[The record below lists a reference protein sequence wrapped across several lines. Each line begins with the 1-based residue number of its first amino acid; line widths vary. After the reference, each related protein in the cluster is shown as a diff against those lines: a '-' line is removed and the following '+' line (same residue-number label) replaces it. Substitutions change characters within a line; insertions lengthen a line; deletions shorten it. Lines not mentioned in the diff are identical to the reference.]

1 MKIHLCIYF
10 WLFPLYILNINSFL
24 LIVLHVLFLYLWF
37 VCGVFLSFKILVH
50 SNLSMFFLLW
60 IIIFEFSFSSYPLGH
75 FSSKSVKVFFF
86 NKCFQPP
93 GSHICLSCVVP
104 NPFYFLYE
112 FSHHLLNNPSIS
124 LWFVMPL
131 LPHIWFCICVSLF
144 LDSCVFWACLSKLYD
159 LLITVTL
166 EKCWCMVIRDISS
179 FYFPL
184 EWSWLYVAL
193 LCHLNFRMSL

>member
-1 MKIHLCIYF
+1 M
-10 WLFPLYILNINSFL
+10 
-24 LIVLHVLFLYLWF
+24 LIVLHVLFLCLWF

-50 SNLSMFFLLW
+50 SNLSIFFLW
-60 IIIFEFSFSSYPLGH
+60 IIIFEFSFNSYPLGH

-93 GSHICLSCVVP
+93 GSHVCLSCVVP

-131 LPHIWFCICVSLF
+131 LPHNLILYMCKLISGLLCSLIVFVWVIWFVNYCNVRKMLMHGN
-144 LDSCVFWACLSKLYD
+144 KGY
-159 LLITVTL
+159 LLILFSFGMILAVRCVTP
-166 EKCWCMVIRDISS
+166 S
-179 FYFPL
+179 FEF
-184 EWSWLYVAL
+184 
-193 LCHLNFRMSL
+193 